1 VTCLL
6 DGNVLIALV
15 APTHVHH
22 EAAHRWRAGAG
33 SGDFATCP
41 VTQGTLV
48 RLAVQQG
55 ATTGAALSALATVSA
70 HPGHQFWADD
80 VSYLAIDLTRVI
92 GHRQVTDAYLAGLA
106 RSHAGRLATFDA
118 GLAATHPDVAELVPV
133 DHR

>member
-1 VTCLL
+1 LL
-6 DGNVLIALV
+6 DGNLLVALV

-22 EAAHRWRAGAG
+22 GAAHRWREDAG

-55 ATTGAALSALATVSA
+55 ATITAALDALAALSA
-70 HPGHQFWADD
+70 HPEHQFWADD
-80 VSYLAIDLTRVI
+80 VSYLDVDLSRVI

-106 RSHAGRLATFDA
+106 RSRDGRLATFDA
-118 GLAATHPDVAELVPV
+118 GLAATHPDIADLVPV
-133 DHR
+133 RQH